1 MVSQLAVLPTLRVRL
16 LGGFGVGRDGD
27 DTEVSDWQRR
37 SAKTLTKLLAAHPR
51 HALHR
56 EQILDIL
63 WPEADLES
71 ALNSF
76 GKALHAARRA
86 IEPELPRR
94 QNSAYLRLDNAM
106 LTLDMEHVAVDA
118 DRFEQLAQDALRGA
132 DVTALE
138 SALAA
143 YGGELLPEDRYEDWC
158 AERRSYLTE
167 LHIRVLLSLAEA
179 LEQRGDRNE
188 SADVLREILQKDQT
202 REEVHRRL
210 MQLYAEMGT
219 PDQAVRQ
226 FHRCEEVLRRELDL
240 APQRETVLL
249 YQNILASRI
258 PQRGSAA
265 ATVAGRAGPT
275 RRPATELVPDRPF
288 IGRGPLIHHLCQ
300 QLTRHDASPGTILIS
315 GEAGVGK
322 TRLLEELA
330 READRRGAT
339 VLWGGSGAHAQQF
352 AWGPF
357 AVALEGYAASRP
369 EAGRSEL
376 AHRYPQLSRFVPS
389 LGLQRGPVMAVS
401 GASDPQL
408 DLIPAMVR
416 LLTDLSRSQ
425 PVLLVVGDLHE
436 ADPFTLDLL
445 RYLAQLAVRRPW
457 LIVGA
462 VRTEDIDAATELGR
476 MFEAATR
483 ERLCQQI
490 ELGCLRRQDCDELV
504 RAADPAG
511 LISPEL
517 SDQIYQWSRGNPFFV
532 EELVRELQH
541 EAIQGPEL
549 GRPPDGYGSWSLAA
563 RVPSRVRALTAMR
576 LARTD
581 ETLRC
586 VLGLAAIAPTAEIS
600 LAKLRSGAAAL
611 EPSVCDAAL
620 FSALD
625 QALQMGLLEEHAEGY
640 TFRHPLIRS
649 ALSEGLSGHRR
660 EQLRAA
666 LAT

>member
-1 MVSQLAVLPTLRVRL
+1 
-16 LGGFGVGRDGD
+16 
-27 DTEVSDWQRR
+27 
-37 SAKTLTKLLAAHPR
+37 
-51 HALHR
+51 
-56 EQILDIL
+56 
-63 WPEADLES
+63 
-71 ALNSF
+71 
-76 GKALHAARRA
+76 
-86 IEPELPRR
+86 
-94 QNSAYLRLDNAM
+94 
-106 LTLDMEHVAVDA
+106 
-118 DRFEQLAQDALRGA
+118 
-132 DVTALE
+132 
-138 SALAA
+138 
-143 YGGELLPEDRYEDWC
+143 
-158 AERRSYLTE
+158 
-167 LHIRVLLSLAEA
+167 
-179 LEQRGDRNE
+179 
-188 SADVLREILQKDQT
+188 
-202 REEVHRRL
+202 
-210 MQLYAEMGT
+210 MGT

-240 APQRETVLL
+240 APQQETVLL

-265 ATVAGRAGPT
+265 AGRSVPT

-288 IGRGPLIHHLCQ
+288 IGRGPQIHHLCQ

-376 AHRYPQLSRFVPS
+376 AHRYPQLARFVPS

-401 GASDPQL
+401 GASDPQF

-462 VRTEDIDAATELGR
+462 VRTEDLGAATELGG

-490 ELGCLRRQDCDELV
+490 ELGCLRPHDCDELV
-504 RAADPAG
+504 RALDPAG

-532 EELVRELQH
+532 EELVRELQR
-541 EAIQGPEL
+541 EALRGSEP
-549 GRPPDGYGSWSLAA
+549 GRPPDGYNSWSLAA

-586 VLGLAAIAPTAEIS
+586 VLGLAAIAPTSEIS
-600 LAKLRSGAAAL
+600 LSELRTGAAAL

-625 QALQMGLLEEHAEGY
+625 QALQMGLLEERAEGY
-640 TFRHPLIRS
+640 MFRHPLIRS
-649 ALSEGLSGHRR
+649 ALSESLSRHRR
-660 EQLRAA
+660 EQLKAA